1 MKEKILKEF
10 EKTFCDISE
19 IFEMEGAIGVKDKV
33 KEFISN
39 AIDQTREETI
49 RECEDII
56 DKITP
61 PYIGVLES
69 NNDRRIY
76 EAGCGALLEE
86 ISQSLI
92 QLRK

>member
-1 MKEKILKEF
+1 
-10 EKTFCDISE
+10 
-19 IFEMEGAIGVKDKV
+19 MEGAIGVKDKV

-61 PYIGVLES
+61 PYIRVLES

-76 EAGCGALLEE
+76 EAGWGALLEE
-86 ISQSLI
+86 IRQSLI